1 MVTVSNSRKIQNM
14 LDTSDKHLIIGAG
27 FVGLGMAQ
35 ALKAAD
41 ISYDQVDASDNIGG
55 NWYHGVYETAHI
67 ISSRK
72 ITQFTHFPMPDHY
85 PDFPSAQNMLD
96 YLNSFA
102 DHFDLRGQIELNRTI
117 SNVRPVENNLWQ
129 VTFADGEQR
138 IYKGVVMCNGHH
150 WRKRFPQFQGE
161 FNGEIIHSKDYKHPD
176 QLRGKRV
183 LVIGGGNS
191 ACDLAAEAA
200 RVSTKS
206 VLSMRESVWFIP
218 KTFAGVPIADFP
230 GWRSPKWMS
239 RFSVPQSSGNRKFTG
254 ISLPKWLKLR
264 SPFWLTRLAVHAIIR
279 LSFGSHED
287 YGLSKPQYRI
297 FEKHPTINSEVPYY
311 LKHGKITPKPA
322 VRRLDGW
329 EVEFV
334 DGSRETF
341 DLIVCGTGYY
351 VAYPFLP
358 PELERVEGSVVQC
371 YADSF
376 LDDYK
381 GLYYVLWAQI
391 RGGVGSVISAYGTIF
406 SRYLKLQ
413 DEINVPL
420 GLVFKEMGHKLP
432 NTHLADPQEFFNQ
445 SKMSDVEFNRLVKKA
460 HQIDAQH
467 PNFSNQPVPTLQSS
481 EPIQPLVR

>member
-1 MVTVSNSRKIQNM
+1 MINTV
-14 LDTSDKHLIIGAG
+14 DKHLIIGAG

-35 ALKAAD
+35 ALKAAN
-41 ISYDQVDASDNIGG
+41 IPYDQVDASDHIGG

-72 ITQFTHFPMPDHY
+72 ITQFTHFPMPDDY

-102 DHFDLRGQIELNRTI
+102 DHFDLRGQIELNRII
-117 SNVRPVENNLWQ
+117 SYVRPVENNRWE

-150 WRKRFPQFQGE
+150 WCKRFPQFQGE

-183 LVIGGGNS
+183 LVIGAGNS
-191 ACDLAAEAA
+191 ACDIAAEAA
-200 RVSTKS
+200 RVGAKS

-218 KTFAGVPIADFP
+218 KTFAGIPVADFP
-230 GWRSPKWMS
+230 GWRSPKWWP
-239 RFSVPQSSGNRKFTG
+239 RFSILKNLRQTVGNQLNYG
-254 ISLPKWLKLR
+254 LPKLR
-264 SPFWLTRLAVHAIIR
+264 SPQWLSRLMVYAIIR
-279 LSFGSHED
+279 LSFGKHED
-287 YGLSKPQYRI
+287 YGLAEPKHRI

-311 LKHGKITPKPA
+311 LKHGRITPKPA
-322 VRRLDGW
+322 VSRLDGW

-334 DGSRETF
+334 DGSRDTF
-341 DLIVCGTGYY
+341 DLIVCGTGFY

-358 PELERVEGSVVQC
+358 PELQRVTGSVVQC

-381 GLYYVLWAQI
+381 GIYYIGWSQI
-391 RGGVGSVISAYGTIF
+391 RGGVGSVISAYGPIF
-406 SRYLKLQ
+406 CRYLQLQ

-432 NTHLADPQEFFNQ
+432 KTHLVDPQQFFNQ
-445 SKMSDVEFNRLVKKA
+445 AKMTDASFNQLRKKA
-460 HQIDAQH
+460 YQIDAQH
-467 PNFSNQPVPTLQSS
+467 PDFCNQPLSPLQSS
-481 EPIQPLVR
+481 QPMQPLVR

>member
-1 MVTVSNSRKIQNM
+1 MVNVSNSSKIQNM
-14 LDTSDKHLIIGAG
+14 VDKSDKHLIIGAG

-41 ISYDQVDASDNIGG
+41 IPYDQVDASDNIGG

-117 SNVRPVENNLWQ
+117 SYVRPVENNLWE

-150 WRKRFPQFQGE
+150 WRKRFPEFQGE

-200 RVSTKS
+200 RVSAKS

-218 KTFAGVPIADFP
+218 KTFAGVPSVDFL
-230 GWRSPKWMS
+230 KWWM
-239 RFSVPQSSGNRKFTG
+239 PQWFQ
-254 ISLPKWLKLR
+254 
-264 SPFWLTRLAVHAIIR
+264 RLMAYIIIR
-279 LSFGSHED
+279 LSFGTHKD
-287 YGLSKPQYRI
+287 YGLSEPNHRI
-297 FEKHPTINSEVPYY
+297 FDKHPTVNNEVPYY
-311 LKHGKITPKPA
+311 IKHGRIIPKPA
-322 VRRLDGW
+322 VRQLDGW

-334 DGSRETF
+334 DGSREAF
-341 DLIVCGTGYY
+341 DLIVCATGYY

-358 PELERVEGSVVQC
+358 PELQRVEGAVVKC
-371 YADSF
+371 YGGSF
-376 LDDYK
+376 LADYK
-381 GLYYVLWAQI
+381 GLYFVGWGQA
-391 RGGVGSVISAYGTIF
+391 RGGVGSLISAYGSLFT
-406 SRYLKLQ
+406 SHLQ
-413 DEINVPL
+413 LQNKINVPI
-420 GLVFKEMGHKLP
+420 GLVFKEVGQKLP
-432 NTHLADPQEFFNQ
+432 TTNLSDPQQIFQQIKLANFSFNW
-445 SKMSDVEFNRLVKKA
+445 LVKKA

-467 PNFSNQPVPTLQSS
+467 PNFSNQPLPTRQSR
-481 EPIQPLVR
+481 EPVQSLVR